1 MRLYP
6 LFLALLTGMLLFPD
20 AALAASR
27 RNAGRNNYGPIRPG
41 ERRGIIN
48 NDTKRDRDQKKR
60 EEAKKKEAE
69 RREEEKRKKEEK
81 KRADAEKKK
90 QLEEKRK
97 QAIADAKKAQD
108 EQRKARMAKA
118 KAAKSG
124 DKDKAKGGDKDDSFK
139 EAEAEKMVAAAEE
152 AFASGKIDDVLKGV
166 ELLRH
171 VTDELGGT
179 APASIAAK
187 RLDQLLSHPSV
198 GPAVLVAEGD
208 QYFGAARYRQALN
221 KYNELLAKFPEAE
234 QAANA
239 AARIAEVREND
250 LLSKTVYT
258 EEELEDARLWFL
270 AGSIHQE
277 NGREAEA
284 KSSWRRVVE
293 FYPGSPYASRAESKL
308 QGEPQT

>member
-1 MRLYP
+1 MARS
-6 LFLALLTGMLLFPD
+6 
-20 AALAASR
+20 SR
-27 RNAGRNNYGPIRPG
+27 RGSNDR

-48 NDTKRDRDQKKR
+48 DDTKREREQKKR
-60 EEAKKKEAE
+60 EEEKKREAE

-81 KRADAEKKK
+81 KRAAAEKKK

-97 QAIADAKKAQD
+97 QALAAAKKAQE
-108 EQRKARMAKA
+108 EQRKARLVKA

-124 DKDKAKGGDKDDSFK
+124 DREKAKGGDKDASFK

-152 AFASGKIDDVLKGV
+152 AFASGTIDDLLKGV

-171 VTDELGGT
+171 VSNELGGT
-179 APASIAAK
+179 AAAGVAAK
-187 RLDQLLSHPSV
+187 RLDQLLNHPIV
-198 GPAVLVAEGD
+198 GPAALVAEGD

-221 KYNELLAKFPEAE
+221 KYNELLAKFPESE
-234 QAANA
+234 QAAHA
-239 AARIAEVREND
+239 GERVAEIREND

-270 AGSIHQE
+270 AGTIHLE
-277 NGREAEA
+277 NGRETEA
-284 KSSWRRVVE
+284 RGSWRRVVE
-293 FYPGSPYASRAESKL
+293 LYPGSPYAKRAESKL